1 VAKAITL
8 ERPRAAR
15 LAEERGPAARRWWV
29 LAVLCV
35 SLMMIGLDNT
45 ILNVA
50 LPTLVRDL
58 HASFSQLQ
66 WIIDSY
72 TVVFAGLLL
81 TAGSLG
87 DRFGRKWILLTG
99 LAIFGGGSAFSAFSW
114 SPQILI
120 LARALMGVG
129 GAFVMPATLSILTN
143 VFVEPREREKAIGIW
158 AGVAGVG
165 VAIGPIAGGL
175 LLQHFWWGSVF
186 LVNVPVIVVGM
197 IAVALLVPNSSDPAA
212 PRLDLVGA
220 TLSTIGLAVL
230 LWGIIEAPT
239 TGWHSERVLVGVSVG
254 LTILAVF
261 IGWELHTDHPMV
273 HLRFFRNR
281 RFSGAGAAIAFVVL
295 GLYGTLFVL
304 TQYLQFVLGYSA
316 LGTGLAFVPLA
327 GLLLVAGPVSTLL
340 VRRFG
345 TKIVVSTGLG
355 IIAVGLAWLSTVSAG
370 SPFVV
375 GVLGPFSILGLG
387 FGLTMAP
394 ATESIMGSLPRAQ
407 AGAGSAMNS
416 TLLQVGGALGVAI
429 IGSVLSAGYRS
440 SVDAVM
446 AGHAVP
452 GWVAEIIRSSI
463 GGALQVAH
471 RAGGSIGQALA
482 QAADRGF
489 MHGMHMA
496 MLVACGFAVVGI
508 IVVVAFLPARAGA
521 DPDAD
526 AADHGTEDG
535 GAEGHVELA
544 PGSDGT
550 TAEREPTATGARG

>member
-1 VAKAITL
+1 VTSPVAL
-8 ERPRAAR
+8 ERPLAA
-15 LAEERGPAARRWWV
+15 LPLDGPHPSRRRWWV

-35 SLMMIGLDNT
+35 SLAMIGLDNT

-87 DRFGRKWILLTG
+87 DRFGRKWVMLVG
-99 LAIFGGGSAFSAFSW
+99 LGVFCAGSAFSAFAW
-114 SPQILI
+114 SPEILVVT
-120 LARALMGVG
+120 RALMGVG
-129 GAFVMPATLSILTN
+129 GALVMPATLSILTN
-143 VFVEPREREKAIGIW
+143 VFVEPHEREKAIGIW

-165 VAIGPIAGGL
+165 IAVGPIAGGL

-186 LVNVPVIVVGM
+186 LINVPVIVVGM
-197 IAVALLVPNSSDPAA
+197 IAAALLVPNSADPAA

-220 TLSTIGLAVL
+220 FLSTVGLAVL

-239 TGWHSERVLVGVSVG
+239 TGWHSDRVLVGVSVG
-254 LTILAVF
+254 LVILGLFLA
-261 IGWELHTDHPMV
+261 WELHTDHPMI

-281 RFSGAGAAIAFVVL
+281 RFSAAGGAIALVVL

-316 LGTGLAFVPLA
+316 LGTGVAFIPLA
-327 GLLLVAGPVSTLL
+327 LLLLIAGPASTPL
-340 VRRFG
+340 VRRLG
-345 TKIVVSTGLG
+345 TKAVVSTGLLM
-355 IIAVGLAWLSTVSAG
+355 IAGGLAWLATASANAT
-370 SPFVV
+370 FVG
-375 GVLGPFSILGLG
+375 GVLGPLAILGLG

-394 ATESIMGSLPRAQ
+394 TTESIMGSLPRAQ

-452 GWVAEIIRSSI
+452 AWVAQIIRSSV
-463 GGALQVAH
+463 GGALEVAH
-471 RAGGSIGQALA
+471 RAGGTLGQALA
-482 QAADRGF
+482 GAADHGF
-489 MHGMHMA
+489 VHGMHMA
-496 MLVACGFAVVGI
+496 MGVACGFAVLGI
-508 IVVVAFLPARAGA
+508 LVVVAFLPARAGT
-521 DPDAD
+521 DPDA
-526 AADHGTEDG
+526 GSNEGRPTEQ
-535 GAEGHVELA
+535 AEQAELA
-544 PGSDGT
+544 PDGDGST
-550 TAEREPTATGARG
+550 TASLPTATGVRG

>member
-1 VAKAITL
+1 VAQPVAL
-8 ERPRAAR
+8 ERPRATPSVNGR
-15 LAEERGPAARRWWV
+15 QSTTRRWWV

-66 WIIDSY
+66 WIVDSY
-72 TVVFAGLLL
+72 TVVFAGLML

-87 DRFGRKWILLTG
+87 DRFGRKWILLVG
-99 LAIFGGGSAFSAFSW
+99 LSIFCGGSAFSAFAW
-114 SPQILI
+114 SPEILI

-129 GAFVMPATLSILTN
+129 GALVMPATLSILTN
-143 VFVEPREREKAIGIW
+143 VFVEPHEREKAIGIW

-165 VAIGPIAGGL
+165 IAVGPIAGGL

-186 LVNVPVIVVGM
+186 LINVPIIIVG
-197 IAVALLVPNSSDPAA
+197 ILAAALLVPNSADPAA
-212 PRLDLVGA
+212 RHLDVVGA
-220 TLSTIGLAVL
+220 VLSTTGLAVL

-239 TGWHSERVLVGVSVG
+239 TGWHSDRVLVGVSVG
-254 LTILAVF
+254 LAILAVF
-261 IGWELHTDHPMV
+261 MAWELHTDHPML

-281 RFSGAGAAIAFVVL
+281 RFSAASAAFALVVL
-295 GLYGTLFVL
+295 GLYGMLFVT

-316 LGTGLAFVPLA
+316 LATGICFLPVA
-327 GLLLVAGPVSTLL
+327 GLLLVAGPASTPL
-340 VRRFG
+340 VRRLG
-345 TKIVVSTGLG
+345 TKVVVSAGL
-355 IIAVGLAWLSTVSAG
+355 ILIAGGLAWLATTSASTT
-370 SPFVV
+370 FVN
-375 GVLGPFSILGLG
+375 GVLGPFIILGLG

-394 ATESIMGSLPRAQ
+394 ITESIMGSLPRAQ

-416 TLLQVGGALGVAI
+416 TVMQVGGALGVAI

-440 SVDAVM
+440 SVDGVL

-452 GWVAEIIRSSI
+452 AWVADIIRSSV
-463 GGALQVAH
+463 GGGLEVAH

-482 QAADRGF
+482 TAADHGF
-489 MHGMHMA
+489 VHGMDMA
-496 MLVACGFAVVGI
+496 MAAACVVAVLGALVVM
-508 IVVVAFLPARAGA
+508 AFLPARAGA

-526 AADHGTEDG
+526 SPDGLVGSPMEQAPDGERSGTMR
-535 GAEGHVELA
+535 
-544 PGSDGT
+544 S
-550 TAEREPTATGARG
+550 PTPSGARR